1 MFIYYHSI
9 TGAVF
14 GWFNI
19 TCSSMEGCLGK
30 EVQTD
35 LVSYLACYV
44 FVLLV
49 RP

>member
-1 MFIYYHSI
+1 MSVYILSLYN
-9 TGAVF
+9 